1 MEAASVGAATPP
13 MIEPSTAPTSAIGGT
28 TTRNSLPQSSR
39 RDIRSRSSFGT
50 GGTMFG
56 RMTPSSSR

>member
-1 MEAASVGAATPP
+1 MEAASVGAAIPP
-13 MIEPSTAPTSAIGGT
+13 MIEPSTAPTSAIGGS

-39 RDIRSRSSFGT
+39 REIRSRSSFGT

-56 RMTPSSSR
+56 RTTPRPRR